1 MGLNLNPC
9 DLSYCLLTA
18 RVDSSRRGSLIVLA
32 PIITYQHFNH
42 TEVEGNFTKR
52 MEQEEEKPMK
62 IHA

>member
-1 MGLNLNPC
+1 M
-9 DLSYCLLTA
+9 
-18 RVDSSRRGSLIVLA
+18 LA